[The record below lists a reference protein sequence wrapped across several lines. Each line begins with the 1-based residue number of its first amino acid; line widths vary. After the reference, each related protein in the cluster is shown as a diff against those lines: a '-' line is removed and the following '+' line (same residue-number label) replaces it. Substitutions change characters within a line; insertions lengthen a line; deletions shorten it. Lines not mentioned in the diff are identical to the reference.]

1 MLSADFTAIKGF
13 PLKGLSPG
21 GRIGAAIG
29 PSGCCVNAWLY
40 TPRRWLFWFG
50 FFLTN
55 SQDPGAEKALL
66 CTGGGEALPC
76 CPELR
81 VPRATGG
88 P

>member
-21 GRIGAAIG
+21 GADRSCNRAQRVLRKRLALHTAALVVLVWI
-29 PSGCCVNAWLY
+29 
-40 TPRRWLFWFG
+40 
-50 FFLTN
+50 FFTN

-76 CPELR
+76 RPELW